1 MDKYDM
7 ESFVARVPLFS
18 GLSPAECK
26 AVCSAMV
33 PRNFSANQIIVQ
45 EEDKNNRSFFVILEG
60 SVNVIV
66 FTTEGK
72 QTILASLQ
80 KGDFFGEMALL
91 DGEPRSASVVAAE
104 PCSLLMLYRRSFLE
118 LLKSQPTMA
127 TTMLVEM
134 SHRLRKANRHISTLS
149 LMSVYGRIADVLLQ
163 IGSEKGRRIDNMTVV
178 ENRPTHQAIADRAGT
193 SRETVSRVI
202 SQLQKKGYITIDR
215 KRLVILDETKLC
227 D

>member
-1 MDKYDM
+1 MQKQDI
-7 ESFVARVPLFS
+7 ESFLARVPLFS
-18 GLSPAECK
+18 GITPKERG
-26 AVCSAMV
+26 AVCSALV
-33 PRNFSANQIIVQ
+33 PRQFSQDQIIVH
-45 EEDKNNRSFFVILEG
+45 EEDKNNQSFFVIIEG

-66 FTTEGK
+66 FTSEGK
-72 QTILASLQ
+72 QTILATLHR
-80 KGDFFGEMALL
+80 GDFFGEMALL

-104 PCSLLMLYRRSFLE
+104 PCSLLMLYRQSFLE

-127 TTMLVEM
+127 TRMLVEM

-149 LMSVYGRIADVLLQ
+149 LMSVYGRVADVILQ
-163 IGSEKGRRIDNMTVV
+163 IGKDNGRRIDSMTVV
-178 ENRPTHQAIADRAGT
+178 ENRPTHQAIADRVGT

-202 SQLQKKGYITIDR
+202 SQLQKKGYISIDR